1 MTVARGVVAAVTAA
15 VLIVAASIG
24 GVVALAYLVVYIA
37 ATLPGW
43 PIGFALFGRRHAAG
57 WIAGA
62 LLGYAITALALWI
75 PIVVGMPGVLAF
87 VLAWTVVTVA
97 AWTLYHFVRAPAVDL
112 PGWTPRD
119 TVGLCSVVVL
129 VPLLVALPYGRIGES
144 DAQGNR
150 RYRAYFTADF
160 VWHEALTAE
169 LARFSSPPRNPYLAG
184 RSLHYYWAYFLLP
197 AAVTGT
203 GPSRMHSPPIETYL
217 AANGFYTGLLFV
229 AAIYMAAWS
238 ALPRAPIAVGASSL
252 ALLASS
258 AEGLYATIDLLKR
271 GRPLA
276 GLRTLNI
283 DAITA
288 WYVHGLTID
297 GLPRSVWYN
306 PQHSLACALGLVALT
321 VAGRSP
327 VPMKPTAAIGA
338 GLALGLA
345 LTISPFPGGAMTL
358 IYGLVVLWTAAVT
371 PRLLPRAI
379 GAQFLAVVPVVA
391 ALAWCVFNK
400 TFEGAGSA
408 IVFGLSAGARTS
420 PLLVMALALG
430 PVLVFVIA
438 GGFAAAAAAFPPELR
453 PATVGVAVSLAL
465 LFFVTLSVEPIW
477 IGWRAGQVLLV
488 TCPGLAA
495 LAIATLDRLAGRV
508 VAVLVVTTTALIGLP
523 TTVIDH
529 YNAQDTSNV
538 EMGAGFRWTVVVSP
552 GEQAALRWIELNT
565 PADALVQM
573 ALTPRGRET
582 WSLIPSFAR
591 RRMAAGLPI
600 SLLRSPDYDER
611 ASRAD
616 AMFAATD
623 PDEAWRLAHALR
635 IDYVYAGRVERE
647 TFGHPLRA
655 FDARPDLFAP
665 VFANAEA
672 SVYQVR

>member
-1 MTVARGVVAAVTAA
+1 
-15 VLIVAASIG
+15 
-24 GVVALAYLVVYIA
+24 
-37 ATLPGW
+37 
-43 PIGFALFGRRHAAG
+43 
-57 WIAGA
+57 
-62 LLGYAITALALWI
+62 
-75 PIVVGMPGVLAF
+75 
-87 VLAWTVVTVA
+87 
-97 AWTLYHFVRAPAVDL
+97 LYDK
-112 PGWTPRD
+112 
-119 TVGLCSVVVL
+119 
-129 VPLLVALPYGRIGES
+129 
-144 DAQGNR
+144 
-150 RYRAYFTADF
+150 
-160 VWHEALTAE
+160 
-169 LARFSSPPRNPYLAG
+169 
-184 RSLHYYWAYFLLP
+184 
-197 AAVTGT
+197 
-203 GPSRMHSPPIETYL
+203 
-217 AANGFYTGLLFV
+217 
-229 AAIYMAAWS
+229 
-238 ALPRAPIAVGASSL
+238 
-252 ALLASS
+252 
-258 AEGLYATIDLLKR
+258 IDLLKR

-297 GLPRSVWYN
+297 GLPRSIWYN

-321 VAGRSP
+321 IAGRSP
-327 VPMKPTAAIGA
+327 VPMKRTAAIGA

-358 IYGLVVLWTAAVT
+358 IYGLVVFWMAAVT
-371 PRLLPRAI
+371 PRHLPRAI
-379 GAQFLAVVPVVA
+379 GVQFLAAVPVVA

-408 IVFGLSAGARTS
+408 IVIGLSGSARTS

-495 LAIATLDRLAGRV
+495 LAIATLDRLTGRV
-508 VAVLVVTTTALIGLP
+508 AAVLVVTTTAMIGLP
-523 TTVIDH
+523 TTVIDY
-529 YNAQDTSNV
+529 YNAQDTTNV

-552 GEQAALRWIELNT
+552 GEQEALRWIELNT

-573 ALTPRGRET
+573 ALSPRGRET

-600 SLLRSPDYDER
+600 SLLRTPDYDER

-616 AMFAATD
+616 AMFAANN

-635 IDYVYAGRVERE
+635 IDYVYAGRVEHE
-647 TFGHPLRA
+647 TFGRPLRA

-665 VFANAEA
+665 VFANGEA
-672 SVYQVR
+672 SVYKVR